1 MASTQTSQ
9 AFALKQSVDAVRE
22 SVERLES
29 FLPDREDS
37 SVLAD
42 FIEDDLRE
50 GLDAVADVE
59 SHFAEIVEMLR
70 AERLTPLALVD
81 AAEDFRVI
89 NRLEY
94 LMVVVAQ
101 LRRRLGQAAGKLA
114 ER

>member
-50 GLDAVADVE
+50 GLDAVATSKATLQRSSSCCVQ
-59 SHFAEIVEMLR
+59 
-70 AERLTPLALVD
+70 
-81 AAEDFRVI
+81 
-89 NRLEY
+89 N
-94 LMVVVAQ
+94 
-101 LRRRLGQAAGKLA
+101 G
-114 ER
+114 